1 MELHE
6 KAMGA
11 WKDYIERRKKKYI
24 GRKVLFDNNI
34 YTIVDVDYN
43 GAFLRDK
50 SARFTD
56 TTAVETEHIK
66 FIQ

>member
-6 KAMGA
+6 KAMSA
-11 WKDYIERRKKKYI
+11 WKDYIEHRKKKYI

-43 GAFLRDK
+43 GAFLIDK

-56 TTAVETEHIK
+56 TTAVRSEHIK

>member
-6 KAMGA
+6 KAMST
-11 WKDYIERRKKKYI
+11 WKDYIEHRKNKYI

-43 GAFLRDK
+43 GAFLIDK

-56 TTAVETEHIK
+56 TTAVGTEHIK